1 MRIGLIIYGSL
12 DTLSGGYLYDRR
24 LVEYLRREGDQVEVI
39 SLPWRSYIPHLADNL
54 APDLHRRLAGL
65 RVDLLLQD
73 ELNHPSLFWLNS
85 RLRRQVRYP
94 IVSIVH
100 HLRSSEPRPAWQNRF
115 YGAIER
121 RYLESVGAFIF
132 NSKTTRQVV
141 RSVAGDGRPSL
152 VAHPAGDRLDPAI
165 TAEEIAARARQPG
178 PLRLFFLGNVIPRKG
193 LHVLIAAL
201 RHLDD
206 HAWHLSIGGDCASD
220 PAYAARMMR
229 QGHAANLSERIQFLG
244 PLKERQLAA
253 QLRTSHLLV
262 LPSLYEG
269 YGIAYLEGM
278 SFGLPAVASTGGA
291 AHEIITSGMNG
302 FLVEPG
308 DSRALARCL
317 GTLLKDRRRL
327 VDMSLNARH
336 RFLTHPTWDQTT
348 RRIRNFLSDL
358 STRSRDQH
366 D

>member
-12 DTLSGGYLYDRR
+12 DTLSGGYLYDRK
-24 LVEYLRREGDQVEVI
+24 LVEYLRRARDQVEVI
-39 SLPWRSYIPHLADNL
+39 SLPWRGYTRHLADNL
-54 APDLHRRLAGL
+54 APGLHRRLAGL

-85 RLRRQVRYP
+85 RLQRRVGYP

-115 YGAIER
+115 YRAIER
-121 RYLESVGAFIF
+121 RYLESVCAFIF

-141 RSVAGDGRPSL
+141 RSVASDGRPSL
-152 VAHPAGDRLDPAI
+152 IAHPAGDRLDPAI

-178 PLRLFFLGNVIPRKG
+178 PLHLFFLGNIIPRKG

-206 HAWHLSIGGDCASD
+206 YAWHLSIAGDCASD

-229 QGHAANLSERIQFLG
+229 QVHAAHLSERIQFLG
-244 PLKERQLAA
+244 PLNERQLAA

-262 LPSLYEG
+262 LPSSYEG

-278 SFGLPAVASTGGA
+278 SFGLPAVASTAGA
-291 AHEIITSGMNG
+291 AGEIITSGKNG

-308 DSRALARCL
+308 DPPALARCL
-317 GTLLKDRRRL
+317 ETVLKDRQRL
-327 VDMSLNARH
+327 VDLSLNARH
-336 RFLTHPTWDQTT
+336 CFLAHPTWDQTT
-348 RRIRNFLSDL
+348 RRIRSFLSDL
-358 STRSRDQH
+358 STRSKEQH